1 MLVCVDLTSRFPFH
15 FVEAFKELAPHI
27 TGVIK

>member
-1 MLVCVDLTSRFPFH
+1 MLVCVDLVSRFTFN
-15 FVEAFKELAPHI
+15 FVEAFKELAPHT